1 MMTELDNPD
10 ANEPTDTESHD
21 LVPYERGLPFRD
33 VLRGSLTRFLPGSV
47 VGLAGI
53 LAWGGWPNFL
63 ANLPGY
69 LALVAVATVGFGI
82 GLEGLR
88 RWLFP
93 DAKIDGGRS
102 FVAGLMVGPI
112 WFSVIVASLIPA
124 LQGPQAWAFFPLIGV
139 ILAVLMFFAWLT
151 PTPEEKR
158 GDVGRVDENGTLPS
172 LPYGKS

>member
-1 MMTELDNPD
+1 MTNELENADTND
-10 ANEPTDTESHD
+10 LTETDPHD

-33 VLRGSLTRFLPGSV
+33 VLMGSLTRFLPGSV
-47 VGLAGI
+47 VGLSAI

-124 LQGPQAWAFFPLIGV
+124 LQGPQAWAFFPLIGM

-158 GDVGRVDENGTLPS
+158 GDLGRVDEGGTPPS
-172 LPYGKS
+172 LPYGES

>member
-1 MMTELDNPD
+1 MNELDRP
-10 ANEPTDTESHD
+10 ATDELSSAESHD

-47 VGLAGI
+47 VGLTGI
-53 LAWGGWPNFL
+53 LAWRGWPGDVL

-93 DAKIDGGRS
+93 DAKIDGSRS

-112 WFSVIVASLIPA
+112 WFSIIVAELIPA

-151 PTPEEKR
+151 PTPEETR
-158 GDVGRVDENGTLPS
+158 ADVDAST
-172 LPYGKS
+172 

>member
-1 MMTELDNPD
+1 MNELDNPD
-10 ANEPTDTESHD
+10 ANEPRDAESHD
-21 LVPYERGLPFRD
+21 LLPYERGLPFRD
-33 VLRGSLTRFLPGSV
+33 VLKGSLTRFLPGCV

-53 LAWGGWPNFL
+53 LAWGQPDIL

-112 WFSVIVASLIPA
+112 WFSVIVASMIPA
-124 LQGPQAWAFFPLIGV
+124 LQGPQAWAFFPLIGL

-158 GDVGRVDENGTLPS
+158 GDAGRVDEGRTPPA
-172 LPYGKS
+172 LPYSES